1 METIHYISD
10 FTYFSGKKVSGK
22 YGNVLNALKEHIK
35 YIGRKA
41 ENVFTFNLDLK
52 DWIGKAK
59 SEIRKRWD
67 SRVALKFVMAL
78 PLETNSEN
86 VNDVAQILQEFIA
99 ERLNVKKENISIA
112 IHLHK
117 GISGNYNPHAHILV
131 YPRDKDGKKLRLN
144 KKDLSEFHRQWQK
157 KLREMGYEIKKDPEP
172 LPHLGPK
179 LYYDKD
185 AQELYDEKK
194 ALEWFKR
201 ELLTVQREIAN
212 LDNHRSEKEER
223 EGKERSKRV
232 DVKEVKDFTE
242 KQKEALLKHFNR
254 LGYSLDDR
262 LAIILVNHRENK
274 VIQRFYTVREILS
287 DKILRFLRAKNFE
300 GYSVYASINV
310 LKENASN
317 RKKDSFKDKQKRI
330 YLDLDSKNCSPK
342 ELIAK
347 FFQYINLK
355 GLPQPTHIVKS
366 STGNYQVYWVLDG
379 DVEWEILEAVME
391 EMNKDLGLDHTQDV
405 SRVFRLPYFRNKKP
419 GKNDLVLNID
429 ELKVFLKGKEVGT
442 IKATGK
448 PVKFESFND
457 ILMGYREL
465 PAPKPLAVYEEID
478 ISDDVK
484 RLAEKLRKG
493 STEKKPVKEFS
504 ELPKGYTG
512 KVADY
517 WKIVQSLL
525 ERLNDYISIQNE
537 RLEELRKLIEL
548 AFERN
553 KGKSPSE
560 IDLAIIGLIYSR
572 YEGAPPDELLKGA
585 LFIVYNGAVER
596 GKVNPDDYLKRTL
609 DFVKGYWE
617 SRLAERENDDGWDLQ
632 F

>member
-212 LDNHRSEKEER
+212 LNNHRSEKEER